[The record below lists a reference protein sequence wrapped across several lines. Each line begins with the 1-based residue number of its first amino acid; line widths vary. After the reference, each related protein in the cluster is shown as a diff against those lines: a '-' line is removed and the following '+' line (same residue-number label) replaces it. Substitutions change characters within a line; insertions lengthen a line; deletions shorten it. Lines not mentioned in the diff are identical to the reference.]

1 MEGMIG
7 KWAFIIGVLL
17 AIVAGLF
24 GGMISADMATI
35 IGWILVIAG
44 LVIGFLNITAEEVT
58 QFLIAAI
65 ALLAVGAAGLG
76 ALTLIGPTVSSILKN
91 IVAIVS
97 PAALVVAL
105 KAVYSAGQVSKK

>member
-1 MEGMIG
+1 MDKMIG
-7 KWAFIIGVLL
+7 KWAFIIGVLV

-24 GGMISADMATI
+24 GTAVPADITVI
-35 IGWILVIAG
+35 IGWVLIVAG

-65 ALLAVGAAGLG
+65 ALLSVGAAGLG
-76 ALTLIGPTVSSILKN
+76 AVTLVGPMVSAILTN
-91 IVAIVS
+91 IIAIVS

-105 KAVYSAGQVSKK
+105 KAVYGTGQSSKK

>member
-1 MEGMIG
+1 MDEMVG

-17 AIVAGLF
+17 AIIAGLF
-24 GGMISADMATI
+24 GTLIPADIAVI
-35 IGWILVIAG
+35 VGWVLILAG
-44 LVIGFLNITAEEVT
+44 LIIGFLNIASAEVT
-58 QFLIAAI
+58 NFLIAAI

-76 ALTLIGPTVSSILKN
+76 ALTLIGPIISAVLTN

-105 KAVYSAGQVSKK
+105 KAVYATGK

>member
-1 MEGMIG
+1 MDEMIG

-17 AIVAGLF
+17 AIIAGLF
-24 GGMISADMATI
+24 GAIIPANITVI
-35 IGWILVIAG
+35 IGWVLVVAG
-44 LVIGFLNITAEEVT
+44 LVIGLLNIAAKEVT
-58 QFLIAAI
+58 NFLIAAI

-76 ALTLIGPTVSSILKN
+76 ALTLIGPIISAVLTN

-105 KAVYSAGQVSKK
+105 KAVYNIGK

>member
-1 MEGMIG
+1 MDKVLG
-7 KWAFIIGVLL
+7 KWAFIIGVLV

-24 GGMISADMATI
+24 GSVISADIAVI
-35 IGWILVIAG
+35 IGWVLIIAG
-44 LVIGFLNITAEEVT
+44 LVIGLLNIAAKEVT

-76 ALTLIGPTVSSILKN
+76 ALTIVGPMVTSILTN
-91 IVAIVS
+91 IVALVS

-105 KAVYSAGQVSKK
+105 KAVYDIGRVPVK